1 MKLVSSAKR
10 IGIDLSHT
18 FLDRSF
24 IYILET
30 IMAQVLSPA
39 GHHAE
44 LFPWGPVVIYNRD
57 FTFLLSVYIFT
68 FIVGGEQKTFIYK
81 EMRSP

>member
-44 LFPWGPVVIYNRD
+44 LFP
-57 FTFLLSVYIFT
+57 
-68 FIVGGEQKTFIYK
+68 
-81 EMRSP
+81 